1 MEEIDIVKICK
12 AVLSHLS
19 LIDFEQH
26 KGYSTGQLIFPM
38 KIQANGTKYKD
49 RISEQELRL
58 LFIDEFKE
66 NHKNLFYSIETPT
79 IFKHFFGKQYEEMK
93 SDGIGQSASIDMCI
107 FERISDRYKRILN
120 VEFKSKNPPI
130 KDIAKDILK
139 LMAEKHNGAFI
150 HLLINSNAGTFCNSK
165 QTGIF
170 NKYYQSFL
178 KFQESWITDKSID
191 FIVISLQQKTLVY
204 RQIKKADLNNL
215 KDIFFI
221 ESGCGNIDSVNKNGW
236 ITEVII

>member
-12 AVLSHLS
+12 AVLIHLS
-19 LIDFEQH
+19 IIDFEQY

-38 KIQANGTKYKD
+38 KIQANGTKYID

-66 NHKNLFYSIETPT
+66 NYKNLFYSIETPT
-79 IFKHFFGKQYEEMK
+79 IFKHFFGKFYEDMK
-93 SDGIGQSASIDMCI
+93 SDGTGQSASIDMCV
-107 FERISDRYKRILN
+107 FERVSDRYQRILN

-150 HLLINSNAGTFCNSK
+150 HLLISSNAGTFCNSN

-170 NKYYQSFL
+170 NKYHQSFL
-178 KFQESWITDKSID
+178 KFQQNWIHDKSIR
-191 FIVISLQQKTLVY
+191 FIIISLNQKVLIH
-204 RQIKKADLNNL
+204 REIKKEDLNNL
-215 KDIFFI
+215 RDIFFI
-221 ESGCGNIDSVNKNGW
+221 ESGCKGINEVNTNGW
-236 ITEVII
+236 MKESFL